1 MNLGFLAGS
10 PLFSRSRPM
19 WAMTV
24 LLFCR
29 NFSPHTASN
38 NSSEETTIPC
48 RWQRY
53 QRMENSIGVSCN
65 SLSNREQ
72 FRVVY
77 PQLPLDKIHSVEA
90 DLVSMI
96 TYSELLGLWDPRLSL
111 ILGLDS
117 LSPVLF
123 EKHPGRR
130 YQNDINFTD
139 AEVISSEKFAAQ
151 LNRQIIS
158 AAIDGRLSYKTERGI
173 L

>member
-1 MNLGFLAGS
+1 MCHYA
-10 PLFSRSRPM
+10 FSAECAIKAL
-19 WAMTV
+19 W
-24 LLFCR
+24 
-29 NFSPHTASN
+29 
-38 NSSEETTIPC
+38 
-48 RWQRY
+48 
-53 QRMENSIGVSCN
+53 
-65 SLSNREQ
+65 EQ

-96 TYSELLGLWDPRLSL
+96 TYSELFGLWDPRLSL

-117 LSPVLF
+117 LPPVLF
-123 EKHPGRR
+123 ERHPGRR

>member
-1 MNLGFLAGS
+1 MGEYSPKTLGMIMRCAITHFPQS
-10 PLFSRSRPM
+10 
-19 WAMTV
+19 V
-24 LLFCR
+24 LLK
-29 NFSPHTASN
+29 PYGN
-38 NSSEETTIPC
+38 NSEWFI
-48 RWQRY
+48 
-53 QRMENSIGVSCN
+53 
-65 SLSNREQ
+65 
-72 FRVVY
+72 
-77 PQLPLDKIHSVEA
+77 QLPLDKIHSVEA

-96 TYSELLGLWDPRLSL
+96 TYSELFGLWDPRLSL

-117 LSPVLF
+117 LPPVLF
-123 EKHPGRR
+123 ERHPGRR

>member
-1 MNLGFLAGS
+1 MSDCYSEAAVRHYIDGGI
-10 PLFSRSRPM
+10 LFQNTRYDN
-19 WAMTV
+19 AM
-24 LLFCR
+24 CHYA
-29 NFSPHTASN
+29 FSA
-38 NSSEETTIPC
+38 ECAIKAL
-48 RWQRY
+48 W
-53 QRMENSIGVSCN
+53 
-65 SLSNREQ
+65 EQ

-96 TYSELLGLWDPRLSL
+96 TYCELLGLWDPRLSL

-117 LSPVLF
+117 LPPVLF